1 MINKPKSNGVSEIR
15 EKHNSVATNP
25 LSVDFDDRRS
35 VFLNKLTKTA
45 VNLYE
50 RNCDVRNF
58 TKLALSNPEN
68 QSHNEIMDELFS
80 QGVIDPSDDEKLME
94 LSNNSRFLRD
104 LGLIE

>member
-1 MINKPKSNGVSEIR
+1 MMFKKLAQKLSLER

-25 LSVDFDDRRS
+25 LNVNFDDRRS

>member
-1 MINKPKSNGVSEIR
+1 MIFKKLAQKLSLER

-25 LSVDFDDRRS
+25 LSVDFDSKKS

-50 RNCDVRNF
+50 RNCDIKNF
-58 TKLALSNPEN
+58 TKLALSDPEN
-68 QSHNEIMDELFS
+68 NSHNQIMDELFS
-80 QGVIDPSDDEKLME
+80 RGVIDPTDDEKLMK
-94 LSNNSRFLRD
+94 LSDNSRFLRD

>member
-1 MINKPKSNGVSEIR
+1 MR
-15 EKHNSVATNP
+15 
-25 LSVDFDDRRS
+25 
-35 VFLNKLTKTA
+35 
-45 VNLYE
+45 

>member
-1 MINKPKSNGVSEIR
+1 MFKKLAQKLSLER
-15 EKHNSVATNP
+15 EKHNSVVTNP

-50 RNCDVRNF
+50 RNCDIRNF

>member
-1 MINKPKSNGVSEIR
+1 MMLKKLAQKLSLER

>member
-1 MINKPKSNGVSEIR
+1 MMFKKLAQKLSLER
-15 EKHNSVATNP
+15 EKRNSVATNP

>member
-1 MINKPKSNGVSEIR
+1 MFKKLAQKLSLER

-50 RNCDVRNF
+50 RNCDVINF

>member
-1 MINKPKSNGVSEIR
+1 MFKKLAQKLSLER

-25 LSVDFDDRRS
+25 LSVDFDNKKS
-35 VFLNKLTKTA
+35 IFLNKLTKTA

-50 RNCDVRNF
+50 RNCDIKNF

-68 QSHNEIMDELFS
+68 NSHNEIMNQLFS
-80 QGVIDPSDDEKLME
+80 KGVVDPTDDERLME
-94 LSNNSRFLRD
+94 LSDNSRFLRE

>member
-1 MINKPKSNGVSEIR
+1 MMFKKLAQKLSLEQ

-50 RNCDVRNF
+50 RNCDIRNF

>member
-1 MINKPKSNGVSEIR
+1 MMFKKLAQKLSLER
-15 EKHNSVATNP
+15 EKHNSVVTNP

-50 RNCDVRNF
+50 RNCDIRNF

>member
-1 MINKPKSNGVSEIR
+1 MMFKKLAQKLSLER
-15 EKHNSVATNP
+15 EKHNSAATNP

-50 RNCDVRNF
+50 RNCDIRNF

>member
-1 MINKPKSNGVSEIR
+1 MFKKLAQKLSLER
-15 EKHNSVATNP
+15 EKHSSVATNT
-25 LSVDFDDRRS
+25 LNVDFDDRRS